1 MIISLLLK
9 TGFIVWVMLLIIPRF
24 AARRKLS
31 ILMLE
36 TLISIALF
44 MAAEFFVPGAA
55 AHKASHSH
63 NFFGSFWFHLIVY
76 FLLLSICLAVF
87 FTREWIRNERLK
99 RELIETQLSTELNF
113 LKSQIN
119 PHFLFNTLN
128 NLYSIAQRSG
138 SEQLETGI
146 YKLSGLM
153 RYVIY
158 ETGAPKVPLSKE
170 IEYIHDFIGLSK
182 LRFTENEVAVSLV
195 VNGPTNVP
203 VAPMILIPFVENAF
217 KHGVKI
223 ESLTHIDINITTT
236 PEQVVFEC
244 TNDIHNTNAIN
255 EQHSGI
261 GLENVKRRLEL
272 LYPGKHKLEITG
284 AAHKF
289 KVYLTLTV

>member
-9 TGFIVWVMLLIIPRF
+9 TGFVVWVIFLIIPRF
-24 AARRKLS
+24 AARRNLS

-36 TLISIALF
+36 AISSIALF
-44 MAAEFFVPGAA
+44 MAAEFFIPGAA
-55 AHKASHSH
+55 AHKASHTH
-63 NFFGSFWFHLIVY
+63 NFLGSFWFHLIVY

-158 ETGAPKVPLSKE
+158 ETSAPKVPLSKE

-182 LRFTENEVAVSLV
+182 LRFTEDELAVSLV

-223 ESLTHIDINITTT
+223 DSLTHIDINITTT
-236 PEQVVFEC
+236 PQQVIFEC
-244 TNDIHNTNAIN
+244 TNDVHNTNATT
-255 EQHSGI
+255 EQQSGI

-284 AAHKF
+284 TAHKF
-289 KVYLTLTV
+289 KIYLTLTV

>member
-1 MIISLLLK
+1 MLISLLLK
-9 TGFIVWVMLLIIPRF
+9 AGFIVWVILLIIPRF

-36 TLISIALF
+36 TAISIALF
-44 MAAEFFVPGAA
+44 MAAEFFIPGAA
-55 AHKASHSH
+55 AHKLSHSH

-87 FTREWIRNERLK
+87 FTREWIKNERLK

-128 NLYSIAQRSG
+128 NLYSIAQKSG

-158 ETGAPKVPLSKE
+158 ETGSAKVPLAKE
-170 IEYIHDFIGLSK
+170 IDYIRDFIGLSK

-195 VNGPTNVP
+195 INGSTNVLI
-203 VAPMILIPFVENAF
+203 APMILVPFVENAF

-223 ESLTHIDINITTT
+223 ESQTHIDINITTDN
-236 PEQVVFEC
+236 EKVIFEC
-244 TNDIHNTNAIN
+244 TNDVHNITTMA
-255 EQHSGI
+255 EHSGI

-272 LYPGKHKLEITG
+272 LYPGKHKLEITTT
-284 AAHKF
+284 AQQY
-289 KVYLTLTV
+289 KVYLTLSV